1 MHKKSKIV
9 LAMVM
14 LSSVH
19 AIASAADQDSTDS
32 AVSAPAQSLPITALP
47 ASSDDLIGQ
56 LQRYDRALLRNPDD
70 SDAHAGRLLTLARL
84 GATDLAIDEAERLP
98 HIAPAIL
105 SRLYEDK
112 TALLLRWSENTY
124 YDKPGEDYPGYDQAI
139 AAARANLQRDPASTR
154 SRFYLVRAL
163 NDRKHRAEA
172 SAIYA
177 ELQADAIAIPTEVHA
192 SAGAAYL
199 AQQQPERAEQALRE
213 ALALRPGNFNA
224 SIALFYA
231 LLDQGKYD
239 AARTHID
246 ALAMQALPSEEKF
259 SAATIAALERAFEG
273 QLANAQT
280 RLRALQAEAPAS
292 DQIQMALG
300 KVYLWRGGP
309 RRARAQYELVAA
321 RDPDSL
327 PANAAL
333 IEIDTVLGRFVSADQ
348 RLVQLQASVPE
359 DGDVQKLTRDQRLR
373 NAPELSV
380 ALIGTRSSENLASGR
395 GIIVESKLLGSPW
408 WPQTRPFIHEYFERA
423 ITDDLHADYRRLGT
437 GLQITLP
444 GRGVLE
450 GEVQQ
455 EFYRHPRTSAALSA
469 DIALD
474 DQWSVRGRIDSNSLD
489 VPLVARYDEIDGWLA
504 GAGVSYRESERW
516 QVSAD
521 LSQLNMSDNNTRRSV
536 LLRGGITLLQ
546 TPAYR
551 GRLELELYH
560 ASNSLSNTAYYNP
573 ASSDSQIIS
582 YLSDW
587 NFFQRY
593 ERSFGQRLNL
603 SIGRQSER
611 GYSSATIGG
620 ISYEQRLSISAAV
633 ALNYGFGYVRRI
645 YSGNLSSGPE
655 IHLNLNWKFL

>member
-300 KVYLWRGGP
+300 KVYLWRGWP